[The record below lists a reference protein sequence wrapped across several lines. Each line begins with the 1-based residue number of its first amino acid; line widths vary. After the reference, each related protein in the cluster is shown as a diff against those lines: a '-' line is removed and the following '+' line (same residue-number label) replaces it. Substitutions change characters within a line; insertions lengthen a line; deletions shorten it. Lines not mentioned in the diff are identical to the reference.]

1 MLRARGYIDKV
12 ISANIVKTRLISR
25 VKNIKKENTKLFAT
39 LASIV
44 VVSLDG

>member
-1 MLRARGYIDKV
+1 MLCVRGYINKV
-12 ISANIVKTRLISR
+12 ISANIVKTRLTSR
-25 VKNIKKENTKLFAT
+25 VKNIKKENIKLFAT